1 MAKSNF
7 KYSAPLAGLKA
18 QGQISNTVGKNT
30 FNIKTSRN
38 KICMLQLGFGNMVSA
53 NRIIAIVN
61 ANTAPVRRLKN
72 EAKKMQKLIDATS
85 GRKTRSVIIVDSDH
99 IILSAA
105 QSETLVQRLSNQDK
119 MWEQG

>member
-1 MAKSNF
+1 
-7 KYSAPLAGLKA
+7 
-18 QGQISNTVGKNT
+18 
-30 FNIKTSRN
+30 
-38 KICMLQLGFGNMVSA
+38 MLQLGFGNMVSA